1 MAKFK
6 GIINK
11 LTITTILSIF
21 SVCSFAANGAKKVL
35 LVGVDG
41 TQYERVMA
49 LNTPAFDRLNI
60 IKAYT
65 GGVAGNKSEQR
76 TVSGPGWTTIL
87 TGVWKNKHGVESN
100 SDGLANSNWP
110 SIYRYLHDANR
121 QLKLY
126 GFSTWGP
133 IHTQFFA
140 NDMAF
145 LSSRAEGGSD
155 DDNVKRTLNILYHDS
170 PDFIFLHLDEPDA
183 AGHSH
188 GFGHEYDESIIRSDH
203 RLGLLLDAVEHREQT
218 FGENWLVLVTTD
230 HGRDFMGKGHGSQ
243 TKQEKTIFIASNKPL
258 NKKYQDIIALP
269 NKSFGGIYGLPAQ
282 TYIVPTILNF
292 FGVMSDIHWRLDGL
306 PLIGDINVNRIYANI
321 GGKKCGLEW
330 DVNTASTATIGMN
343 EHVAKFDCDGHA
355 DPLFI
360 KGNKIYANIFNSG
373 CTLQWDVDKGTPLT
387 LEESEHVAKFD
398 CTDYGDPLQIKNQQ
412 IASYIDDQLCG
423 FQWDADAGTPITL
436 GRNEHVAKF
445 DCQGSPDQLIIE

>member
-1 MAKFK
+1 MGKCKRITSKLFIA
-6 GIINK
+6 GI
-11 LTITTILSIF
+11 LVMLSVF
-21 SVCSFAANGAKKVL
+21 SFAVNGEKKVL
-35 LVGVDG
+35 LVGIDG
-41 TQYERVMA
+41 TQYERVIA
-49 LNTPAFDRLNI
+49 LDTPGFDRLNI
-60 IKAYT
+60 VKAYA

-87 TGVWKNKHGVESN
+87 TGVWKNKHGIAN
-100 SDGLANSNWP
+100 NTDGLANSNWP
-110 SIYRYLHDANR
+110 SIYRYLYNANS
-121 QLKLY
+121 QLKLF

-133 IHTQFFA
+133 IHTQFFK
-140 NDMAF
+140 NDMSF
-145 LSSRAEGGSD
+145 LSSHAEGGSD
-155 DDNVKRTLNILYHDS
+155 DDNVDRTLSVLYHDS

-188 GFGHEYDESIIRSDH
+188 GFGQEYDDSIIRSDK
-203 RLGLLLDAVEHREQT
+203 RLGRLLDAVAHREQT

-258 NKKYQDIIALP
+258 NEKYKKIVALP
-269 NKSFGGIYGLPAQ
+269 NKHFDGIYGLPAQ

-306 PLIGDINVNRIYANI
+306 PLVGDININRVYANI

-330 DVNTASTATIGMN
+330 DVNTGTPATLGSN

-373 CTLQWDVDKGTPLT
+373 CSLQWDVDKGTPLT
-387 LEESEHVAKFD
+387 LEASEHVAKFD
-398 CTDYGDPLQIKNQQ
+398 CTDDGDSLQINDQQ
-412 IASYIDDQLCG
+412 ITTYIDDQLCG

-445 DCQGSPDQLIIE
+445 DCQGSPDQVIIE